1 MAKVE
6 IEGLP
11 EDYSVE
17 DDEDFVYLK
26 KKGEEKP
33 VGVFSALRATV
44 DSIKESA
51 IRNSQKRPKRN

>member
-26 KKGEEKP
+26 KKGEEK
-33 VGVFSALRATV
+33 VMLAFRHRLSCQSAL
-44 DSIKESA
+44 
-51 IRNSQKRPKRN
+51 